1 MKQSTLLRVLKY
13 LKKDIISLII
23 TSILSIVTVLGTI
36 YVPILFG
43 DAIDQIIDVNDVNI
57 EAIIKILFEVEIIVI
72 VTAIL
77 QWVMM
82 SINNKM
88 TYRIT
93 RRLRSECFKKI
104 QVLPLKYLDS
114 HSSGETVSIII
125 NDIDSFSEG
134 LLLGFTQLLTG
145 LATII
150 GTIVIMM
157 LINWIIGL
165 IVIVVTPLSLFVAKF
180 IATKT
185 YKLFKEQSEVR
196 AKQTGF
202 INEMIGNLKVVKAYS
217 QEKNNMSKFNE
228 INSKLQR
235 CSLKATFYSS
245 LTNPCTRFVNSIVY
259 ALVALF
265 GAIFVISPVGSMTLT
280 IGALTSFLSYANQYT
295 KPFNEI
301 SSVITELQNSFA
313 CIRRVFNLLDE
324 ENELVKGDEIELET
338 PLTGNVNIDNV
349 YFSYTKEQKLIQNFN
364 LNANKGQKIAIVG
377 PTGCGK
383 TTLINLL
390 MRFYDVT
397 NGTIKV
403 DDIDIRNITR
413 NSLRNN
419 YGMVLQD
426 TWIKTASVRD
436 NIAFGK
442 NDATIDEVIQA
453 AKKANAHSFIKR
465 LPNGYDTIIR
475 DDGNL
480 SIGEK
485 QLLCIARIML
495 CSPTILILDEAT
507 SSIDTRT
514 EIKIQEA
521 FDTIME
527 GKTTFIVAHRISTIQ
542 EADVILVMN
551 EGNIIEQ
558 GNHYDLLEKNGFY
571 AKLYN
576 SQFVKE

>member
-57 EAIIKILFEVEIIVI
+57 EAIIKILFKVEIIVI

-245 LTNPCTRFVNSIVY
+245 LTNPCTRFVNSLVY

>member
-57 EAIIKILFEVEIIVI
+57 EAIIKILFKVEIIVI